1 MTTILFL
8 NDKSGSGKPGLPNVA
23 SSKVTVHPSEGS
35 PGCNCDR
42 WGHPCPDC
50 VERNVQPNA
59 ELPIST
65 RAKQTAPFNAVHQQ
79 A

>member
-8 NDKSGSGKPGLPNVA
+8 NDKSGSDKARLQNVA
-23 SSKVTVHPSEGS
+23 GSKVIVHPSEGS

-42 WGHPCPDC
+42 WGHPPPNC

-59 ELPIST
+59 ELLIST
-65 RAKQTAPFNAVHQQ
+65 PCQTDEVI
-79 A
+79 